1 MEILINEDKSFLT
14 QIPNQPGVY
23 RFYSA
28 NNDGLLYVGKAIN
41 LFKRVKSYFQKTS
54 QVSPRISIMIAQIAR
69 IEITVTENEASA
81 LILENNLIKSLKP
94 KYNILFRDDKSYP
107 LIRISE
113 HKFPRIDVYRG
124 KTNQKVNQ
132 YYGPYPN
139 AQALTNAINLI
150 QKLFRIRTCTN
161 SVFANRSRPCIL
173 YQIKLCTAPCVG
185 YVDEKQYQLQITQ
198 ATQFLQGNYTQII
211 ADLTG
216 QMNAKA
222 AQMEFET
229 AASIRDRIT
238 LINSINQNQIISNH
252 NQPLSADVIVAKS
265 HLGRVFIYMISL
277 QHGIYSGDK
286 HFIINDP
293 DGDIQVI
300 LEVFIQN
307 YYLEHQYVRL
317 IYLQIN
323 GNNNTSLDDE
333 FLHMFY
339 SATKIK
345 VITTNSAM
353 LKKIYA
359 MALANLD
366 KIIKSGSGH
375 DELKT
380 AAQKLAGL
388 LEIEAINR
396 IECIDISHH
405 HGTNTVASCVVYQ
418 GGKIDNSLYRRYNL
432 PDSIG
437 GDDLAGMR
445 LMLERRFKAL
455 DIPVPQVI
463 LIDGGYTQY
472 SMLKNLI
479 STNEL
484 CGKIRA
490 VSIFK
495 GENRN
500 PQYDQVIIN
509 DHLVLG
515 YKDDPGLFK
524 LLQSMRDEAHRF
536 AITGHRKAQIK
547 TMAVSKLENIPNI
560 GAIKR
565 RDLLVHFGGV
575 KGVMQASVNELQ
587 QVKGIGLVLAQQIFA
602 YFHNEY

>member
-293 DGDIQVI
+293 DGDIQVV

-366 KIIKSGSGH
+366 KIIKSDSGH